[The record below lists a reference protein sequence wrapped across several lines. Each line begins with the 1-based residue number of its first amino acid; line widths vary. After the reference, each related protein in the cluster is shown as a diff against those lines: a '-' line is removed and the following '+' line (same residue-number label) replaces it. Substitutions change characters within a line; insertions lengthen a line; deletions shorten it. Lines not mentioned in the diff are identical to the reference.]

1 MAGPLADIYSA
12 SDTFKRKLIDA
23 LRNPAAKL
31 EQVLGDANDRARDW
45 NEADKAALD
54 EVMATGKINGPKM
67 MGQAMALA
75 QGYNPA
81 GITVW
86 HGSPH
91 GPFAKFDA
99 SKIGTGEGAQAY
111 GRGHYT
117 GEARA
122 TGEEYR
128 KALSSKIDV
137 NGKPLYDSNKI
148 IGTTGN
154 SDLDD
159 YLVANLGDVA
169 ATKKQL
175 LSDIRDVRSG
185 NPPAAKEMQQTL
197 AALRNAKVNKK
208 ENGYLYKI
216 DLPDEQ
222 VSKMVE
228 WETPLSE
235 QSDQL
240 RAVIDPL
247 QQALMQQPN
256 PSLFKNA
263 RSVGDV
269 IQYANSVG
277 LNPHESLKA
286 AGYPGIKYLDEQSR
300 AAGKGTRNFV
310 VFPGNE
316 DMLKI
321 LEVNDQPIID
331 ALRKRK

>member
-1 MAGPLADIYSA
+1 MAGPLAEIYSA
-12 SDTFKRKLIDA
+12 SDSFKRKLVDT
-23 LRNPAAKL
+23 LRNPRAKL
-31 EQVLGDANDRARDW
+31 EQIVGDANDRAG
-45 NEADKAALD
+45 NLMNMTYAAAG
-54 EVMATGKINGPKM
+54 EGPGRGPATDRLAR
-67 MGQAMALA
+67 AMAES
-75 QGYNPA
+75 YNPA

-148 IGTTGN
+148 VGSTGN
-154 SDLDD
+154 PDLDD

-185 NPPAAKEMQQTL
+185 NRPAAKEMQQTL
-197 AALRNAKVNKK
+197 AALRGAKVNKK
-208 ENGYLYKI
+208 EGGYLYKA
-216 DLPDEQ
+216 DLPDEH
-222 VSKMVE
+222 VAKMVE
-228 WETPLSE
+228 WETALSE
-235 QSDQL
+235 QSDEL
-240 RAVIDPL
+240 RAVIEPL
-247 QQALMQQPN
+247 QQALMKQPN
-256 PSLFKNA
+256 PNLFKNA

-331 ALRKRK
+331 ALRNK